1 MSAEDV
7 AQLVLRERQSRDRGW
22 YEEMAACFAEDSVV
36 EMSWFSGSGAGFVRA
51 TRDMADRGDLAVH
64 RLGPP
69 TVRIDQDRALVEL
82 PLVIE
87 RRIDVDG
94 VEADIA
100 SACRSQ
106 YRVQYGAD
114 GVWRIVRITSIYE
127 KDSLTPALPN
137 TRLDIDPQVLASY
150 RPSYRC
156 LAWDLNRKGYQVGDD
171 HLGDDRP
178 EAVQAQY
185 RDEMTWLH
193 ESRTLATTTG
203 GRNDRS
209 A

>member
-1 MSAEDV
+1 MSTEDV

-22 YEEMAACFAEDSVV
+22 YEEMAACFAEESVV
-36 EMSWFSGSGAGFVRA
+36 KMSWYSGSGAGFVRA
-51 TRDMADRGDLAVH
+51 THDMAGRGDLAVH

-69 TVRIDQDRALVEL
+69 IVRIDQDRALVEL

-87 RRIDVDG
+87 RRIEVDG
-94 VEADIA
+94 VEADLA

-106 YRVQYGAD
+106 YRAHCGAD

-137 TRLDIDPQVLASY
+137 TRLDIDPQVLAAY

-178 EAVQAQY
+178 EAVRDQY
-185 RDEMTWLH
+185 RDEMTWLR
-193 ESRTLATTTG
+193 ESRTPATTTG
-203 GRNDRS
+203 SRKDRS